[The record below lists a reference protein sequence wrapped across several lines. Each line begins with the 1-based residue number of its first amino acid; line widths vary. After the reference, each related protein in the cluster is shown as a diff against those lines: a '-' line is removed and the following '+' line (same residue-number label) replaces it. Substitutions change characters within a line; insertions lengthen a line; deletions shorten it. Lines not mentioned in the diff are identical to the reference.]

1 MVGKSITPR
10 TGHATARVNGTV
22 VAEATSWRETEG
34 NVYFPPESV
43 NRDVLRGSGLS
54 TWCPWK
60 GDASYYTLEVDGQKL
75 ENAAWYYKEPLEGA
89 LDLKDHV
96 AFYKTKVEVTA
107 A

>member
-60 GDASYYTLEVDGQKL
+60 GDASYYTLEVDGTFSSSSVS
-75 ENAAWYYKEPLEGA
+75 PLN
-89 LDLKDHV
+89 
-96 AFYKTKVEVTA
+96 KTV
-107 A
+107 

>member
-60 GDASYYTLEVDGQKL
+60 GDASYYTLEVDDIMGCWKWVKN
-75 ENAAWYYKEPLEGA
+75 EC
-89 LDLKDHV
+89 
-96 AFYKTKVEVTA
+96 
-107 A
+107 